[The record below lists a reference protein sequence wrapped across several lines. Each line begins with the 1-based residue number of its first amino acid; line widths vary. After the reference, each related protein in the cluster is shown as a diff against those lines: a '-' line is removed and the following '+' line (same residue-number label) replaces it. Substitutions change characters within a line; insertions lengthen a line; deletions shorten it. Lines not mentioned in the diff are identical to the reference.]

1 METKAESTR
10 KAPMKF
16 YSSWRDSRR
25 RLTCQKW
32 FRLKFSD
39 VCFSLCSFNYFLPN
53 SEVFLHCLRK
63 HYEADSSKS
72 GARGFNPLGLL
83 LVRDATRTQVNH
95 ATDRASTGEN
105 HAVAWHPRTRIN
117 HGSYRGPRKH
127 LVNPTVEPDVY
138 TDPESS
144 A

>member
-1 METKAESTR
+1 MG
-10 KAPMKF
+10 
-16 YSSWRDSRR
+16 Y
-25 RLTCQKW
+25 
-32 FRLKFSD
+32 LKFS
-39 VCFSLCSFNYFLPN
+39 S
-53 SEVFLHCLRK
+53 
-63 HYEADSSKS
+63 
-72 GARGFNPLGLL
+72 LL
-83 LVRDATRTQVNH
+83 LVVLLIHKILLVSADATRTQVNH